1 MKSSRKQSFVSNNT
15 GLQEVQKRLRG
26 GKKKARSSKKFKR
39 RGGKKSHLLNIYKCE

>member
-26 GKKKARSSKKFKR
+26 GKKRQEVQKSLRGEAEKKA
-39 RGGKKSHLLNIYKCE
+39 IC